1 MVATTMI
8 DFRGLKKKIQ
18 KTNQALLK
26 AGNATV
32 RDLAKMG
39 QSHAMSIAPYYSG
52 KTASLIKIFTG
63 LDKEG
68 PYGEIVAENILN
80 DNHKRKQGN
89 FDLVRWM
96 HATNGVLRNSK
107 GQFAKKHI
115 KSGNPRFMRS
125 TKVWLRRQKVSVAEG
140 HFNKIKI
147 R

>member
-1 MVATTMI
+1 MATTI
-8 DFRGLKKKIQ
+8 VSYRGLRRKERDLKLAI
-18 KTNQALLK
+18 LK
-26 AGNATV
+26 AGKATV
-32 RDLAKMG
+32 RDLADIG
-39 QSHAMSIAPYYSG
+39 QSHARSIAPYYSG
-52 KTASLIKIFTG
+52 KTASIIKVSTG
-63 LDKEG
+63 LDKDG
-68 PYGEIVAENILN
+68 PYGEISAVNILN
-80 DNHKRKQGN
+80 DNHLRKQGN